1 MSNSEQRHIIRDVLL
16 TADVNTRY
24 DLYFTDSR
32 VAIIFMGNLDHYS
45 TGMTNIRQFPST
57 TNAVNPPLTY
67 FESRIKP

>member
-32 VAIIFMGNLDHYS
+32 VALIFMGNLD
-45 TGMTNIRQFPST
+45 P
-57 TNAVNPPLTY
+57 AVNA
-67 FESRIKP
+67 SRKN